1 LNKGLIKKRLL
12 KLKSEFEKEIK
23 NIGKNGISN
32 SLKDNT
38 SELSS
43 YDNHPADLGSET
55 FERGKDIALK
65 DSQKILLEKVHD
77 AIINLEKGTY
87 GICENCNKN
96 IEDERLEAIPY
107 TTYCIRCKKELEKD
121 HRTRKRPIEEKILS
135 PPFGR
140 SFRYGDD
147 YTGYDGEDT
156 WQDVSR
162 YGTSNSPQDVGG
174 RLSYDE
180 IYIDSDEDEE
190 Y

>member
-1 LNKGLIKKRLL
+1 MNKGLIKKRLL

-135 PPFGR
+135 HHLVEVFVMVMIIPAMMGKIHGR
-140 SFRYGDD
+140 MSVDMAL
-147 YTGYDGEDT
+147 
-156 WQDVSR
+156 Q
-162 YGTSNSPQDVGG
+162 
-174 RLSYDE
+174 
-180 IYIDSDEDEE
+180 IHHKM
-190 Y
+190 